1 MRLTVFSDYVLRVL
15 IYVALQGE
23 RRATVAEIA
32 EVYDI
37 SRSHLMKVV
46 QRLSALGYLETVR
59 GKGGGLTLAQ
69 SPDVIRIGTL
79 LRATEAGSAIVEC
92 MGEGG
97 ACRITPACV
106 LPGMFDRALDSFF
119 AELDH
124 YTLADLVANPK
135 WLKPLLTKVD
145 PSSPSS
151 SLEKRQPKKRA
162 GDSVKSGPAG
172 RGK

>member
-1 MRLTVFSDYVLRVL
+1 MRLTVFSDYALRVL
-15 IYVALQGE
+15 IFVALQGK

-32 EVYDI
+32 EGYDI

-46 QRLSALGYLETVR
+46 QRLSALGYLETIR

-69 SPDVIRIGTL
+69 PPADIRIGTL
-79 LRATEAGSAIVEC
+79 LRATEEGSAIVEC

-97 ACRITPACV
+97 KCRITPACA

-124 YTLADLVANPK
+124 YTLADLVENPQR
-135 WLKPLLTKVD
+135 LKPLLAKES
-145 PSSPSS
+145 SSP
-151 SLEKRQPKKRA
+151 LE
-162 GDSVKSGPAG
+162 V
-172 RGK
+172 

>member
-1 MRLTVFSDYVLRVL
+1 MRLTVFSDYALRVL

-32 EVYDI
+32 EVYAI

-46 QRLSALGYLETVR
+46 QRLSALGYLATVR

-69 SPDVIRIGTL
+69 PAADIRIGTL
-79 LRATEAGSAIVEC
+79 LRETEAGSAIVEC

-106 LPGMFDRALDSFF
+106 LPGMFERALESFYG
-119 AELDH
+119 ELDH
-124 YTLADLVANPK
+124 YTLADLIANPH
-135 WLKPLLTKVD
+135 WLKPLLVKGGA
-145 PSSPSS
+145 SP
-151 SLEKRQPKKRA
+151 LAERPQK
-162 GDSVKSGPAG
+162 G
-172 RGK
+172 RVRPLSTDDKGGNNI